1 MIAYLIVLLVPLCEC
16 DNRGTQI
23 NVRGEWC
30 NLNERPCKLLTGV
43 VVDWPDVQCVWNN
56 NQQVECPAV
65 GNDSSSSILIPAF

>member
-1 MIAYLIVLLVPLCEC
+1 MIEYLIVLAVPLCEC

-23 NVRGEWC
+23 NANGEWC
-30 NLNERPCKLLTGV
+30 NFNESPCKLLTGD
-43 VVDWPDVQCVWNN
+43 VVDWTWAQCAWNN